1 MLVDHIE
8 AEENLG
14 RARLL
19 LTNPWLVPS
28 VAQPNESPNIKASFT
43 HNLKDSVSLG
53 IKQGRERQKGSREH
67 TEDIQIWVLLE
78 GSEQRGT

>member
-14 RARLL
+14 LTLLL
-19 LTNPWLVPS
+19 LTNLWLVPFI
-28 VAQPNESPNIKASFT
+28 AQPNKGPNIKESFT